1 MRELKFGNDAR
12 ESIKKGV
19 DTLANAVKVTLG
31 PCGRNVIFQRDYGSP
46 HVTNDGVT
54 VANQVLLSDPFEALG
69 AKVIQ
74 DVAKETN
81 FFAGDG
87 TTTATILA
95 QAIFS
100 EGLKHVS
107 YGKNA
112 IEIKNGIIKAAG
124 YVVKKLKEESV
135 LVDENYNII
144 RDIATISANNDS
156 FFGEMVKQAFENVGS
171 SGLVTVQD
179 SKSHETYLEIVD
191 GFKFDVGYINANFI
205 TNEKAQCI
213 LENPIIIPCDFRTP
227 VYMDLLPI
235 IQQCAN
241 ESRSILIIGDGIDG
255 EFLATLIANK
265 LRGSLKVCAIKAPGF
280 GSNKNNFLNDIALF
294 SGGQL
299 FSPTTGFMLK
309 NASFENAGTC
319 DKVIIDEKSTTF
331 FGPRWSE
338 EQYNERI
345 NLVKKQI
352 EISESDFEKDNLLE
366 RLAKLT
372 SGLAV
377 IYVGAKSELELKEKK
392 DRLEDALEAT
402 KAAISEGYISG
413 GGLPLFNIQQ
423 AFKDGDIDNLSG
435 DEKIGVEI
443 VINCLSTPMQI
454 ICENAGKSFD
464 YVSSVLK
471 EKQNQL
477 NIKYI
482 GYDAKR
488 DDFAPLIEVGIID
501 PTKVTRLALENAA
514 SAAGMLLTTECAI
527 VPLSP
532 PEDN

>member
-1 MRELKFGNDAR
+1 MENILLGSEAR
-12 ESIKKGV
+12 KQIKIGV

-31 PCGRNVIFQRDYGSP
+31 PKGRNVIFRRAYGNP

-54 VANQVLLSDPFEALG
+54 VANQINLKNPFQSLG

-95 QAIFS
+95 QAIFN
-100 EGLKHVS
+100 EGLKFIDE
-107 YGKNA
+107 GKNA
-112 IEIKNGIIKAAG
+112 IEIKNGILKAAN
-124 YVVKKLKEESV
+124 YVVKKLKEEAIV
-135 LVDENYNII
+135 IEDNYDVIKN
-144 RDIATISANNDS
+144 IATISANNDQ
-156 FFGEMVKQAFENVGS
+156 FFGEMVKEAFEKVGS
-171 SGLVTVQD
+171 TGLVTVQD
-179 SKSHETYLEIVD
+179 SKTHETYLEIVD

-205 TNEKAQCI
+205 NNEKAQCV

-227 VYMDLLPI
+227 VYMDLIPL

-241 ESRSILIIGDGIDG
+241 NSRSILIIGDGIDG

-265 LRGSLKVCAIKAPGF
+265 LRGALKVCAVKAPGF
-280 GSNKNNFLNDIALF
+280 GTNKANFLNDIALF
-294 SGGQL
+294 SAGQL
-299 FSPTTGFMLK
+299 FSPTTGFFLK
-309 NASFENAGTC
+309 NADIETAGTC
-319 DKVIIDEKSTTF
+319 DRVIVNENSITF
-331 FGPRWSE
+331 FGPRWTE

-345 NLVKKQI
+345 SLVKKQI
-352 EISESDFEKDNLLE
+352 EISDSDFEKDNLLE

-377 IYVGAKSELELKEKK
+377 IYAGAKSEIELKEKK

-413 GGLPLFNIQQ
+413 GGLPLFKIQQ
-423 AFKDGDIDNLSG
+423 KFYDGFDEELNG

-443 VINCLSTPMQI
+443 VQKSLSVPMKV
-454 ICENAGKSFD
+454 ICENAGKSFE
-464 YVSSVLK
+464 YISSVLI
-471 EKQNQL
+471 EKHKNPSFI
-477 NIKYI
+477 NV
-482 GYDAKR
+482 GYDAKT
-488 DDFAPLIEVGIID
+488 DVFTPLIEAGIID
-501 PTKVTRLALENAA
+501 PMKVTRLALENAS

-527 VPLSP
+527 VPDLT
-532 PEDN
+532 EEE

>member
-1 MRELKFGNDAR
+1 MRELKFGNEAR
-12 ESIKKGV
+12 ESIKKGI

-54 VANQVLLSDPFEALG
+54 VANQILLSDPFEALG

-81 FFAGDG
+81 YFAGDG

-100 EGLKHVS
+100 EGLKYIE

-112 IEIKNGIIKAAG
+112 IEIKNGILKASE
-124 YVVKKLKEESV
+124 YFVNKLKEETI
-135 LVDENYNII
+135 LIDENYEII
-144 RDIATISANNDS
+144 KNIATISANNDE
-156 FFGEMVKQAFENVGS
+156 FFGELVKKAFEQVGS
-171 SGLVTVQD
+171 TGLVTVQD
-179 SKSHETYLEIVD
+179 SKTNETYLEVVD
-191 GFKFDVGYINANFI
+191 GFKFDVGYINPNFI
-205 TNEKAQCI
+205 TNEKAQCV

-235 IQQCAN
+235 IQHCSN
-241 ESRSILIIGDGIDG
+241 TSRSLLIIGDGIDG
-255 EFLATLIANK
+255 EFLATLIGNK
-265 LRGSLKVCAIKAPGF
+265 LRGALKVCAIKAPGF
-280 GSNKNNFLNDIALF
+280 GTNKSNFLNDIALF

-299 FSPTTGFMLK
+299 FSPTTGFLLK
-309 NASFENAGTC
+309 NATIENVGTC
-319 DKVIIDEKSTTF
+319 EKVIIDEKSTTF
-331 FGPRWSE
+331 FGPRWTE

-352 EISESDFEKDNLLE
+352 EISDSDFEKDNLLE

-377 IYVGAKSELELKEKK
+377 IFAGAKSEIELKEKK

-402 KAAISEGYISG
+402 KAAISEGYIAG
-413 GGLPLFNIQQ
+413 GGLPLFRLQQ
-423 AFKDGDIDNLSG
+423 SFKDGDIKELNG

-443 VINCLSTPMQI
+443 VKNCLSVPMRI
-454 ICENAGKSFD
+454 ICENAGKSFE

-471 EKQNQL
+471 EKKIFEL
-477 NIKYI
+477 
-482 GYDAKR
+482 GYNAKTGTF
-488 DDFAPLIEVGIID
+488 DDLINSGIID
-501 PTKVTRLALENAA
+501 PMKVTRLALENAS

-527 VPLSP
+527 VPLKV
-532 PEDN
+532 PEE